1 VYLQVTSPS
10 GCFREEVTPVMSSY
24 PQAASTLVVRPPD
37 LQRWPD
43 YTYLV
48 ATRYTPVPGLSQVAG
63 GQEPVGD
70 HRAAEGLIDDRFQG
84 PVEAD
89 H

>member
-1 VYLQVTSPS
+1 MAGLQVSDRGPL
-10 GCFREEVTPVMSSY
+10 Y
-24 PQAASTLVVRPPD
+24 AL
-37 LQRWPD
+37 
-43 YTYLV
+43 
-48 ATRYTPVPGLSQVAG
+48 PGLAQVEG

-84 PVEAD
+84 PVETD